1 MDILTKVNGYK
12 TYIVAIALMVW
23 KVMNNDVAGVIEQ
36 VQALVPE
43 IVMIVMR
50 LITKATT
57 EAAKK

>member
-1 MDILTKVNGYK
+1 MEALSKLNGYK